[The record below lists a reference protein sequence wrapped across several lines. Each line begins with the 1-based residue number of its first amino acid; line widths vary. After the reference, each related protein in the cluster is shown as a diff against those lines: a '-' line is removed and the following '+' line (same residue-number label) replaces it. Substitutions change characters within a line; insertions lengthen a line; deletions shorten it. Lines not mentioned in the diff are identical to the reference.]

1 MGHAFETDGN
11 TERWFPNLRF
21 PPSITDLFNEKDS
34 EAFASIYDHASKRF
48 GNSCEVRVIPDD
60 LATLSEVLSTTEVV
74 KCADSKSLTLFIY
87 DVKGQSGSTS
97 KNRLRRPFKYPPT
110 YEDKHFEKVM
120 ESIWGRYE
128 LELNVRSMM
137 RIFGKGD
144 GEL

>member
-21 PPSITDLFNEKDS
+21 PPSIADLFNEKDS
-34 EAFASIYDHASKRF
+34 EAFASIYGHASKRF

-60 LATLSEVLSTTEVV
+60 LATLNEVLSTTEVV

-97 KNRLRRPFKYPPT
+97 KTDCAGHLSTHPPMRTNTLRR
-110 YEDKHFEKVM
+110 
-120 ESIWGRYE
+120 
-128 LELNVRSMM
+128 
-137 RIFGKGD
+137 
-144 GEL
+144 